1 MKQPASASL
10 SERDRQLIEN
20 LGKKYEEAMNKN
32 DAAAVAAL
40 FAEDAVQVAPEGLF
54 FGRQAIEKRYADGFE
69 SGHFSD
75 NIHKS
80 NQLHGIGDVAW
91 SVGEWS
97 CTVETESDP
106 IHLKGYRSSVYVRDG
121 DDWKIRVSSFNIP
134 PPSDTPA
141 QTK

>member
-1 MKQPASASL
+1 MKKQESTPL
-10 SERDRQLIEN
+10 NEGDRKLIES

-69 SGHFSD
+69 SGIFSD
-75 NIHKS
+75 NIRKS
-80 NQLHGIGDVAW
+80 NELNGIGDVAW

-97 CTVETESDP
+97 CTVETEDGP
-106 IHLKGYRSSVYVRDG
+106 VHLKGYRSSMYVRDG
-121 DDWKIRVSSFNIP
+121 DDWKIRVSTFNIP
-134 PPSDTPA
+134 PPPDKPEP
-141 QTK
+141 K